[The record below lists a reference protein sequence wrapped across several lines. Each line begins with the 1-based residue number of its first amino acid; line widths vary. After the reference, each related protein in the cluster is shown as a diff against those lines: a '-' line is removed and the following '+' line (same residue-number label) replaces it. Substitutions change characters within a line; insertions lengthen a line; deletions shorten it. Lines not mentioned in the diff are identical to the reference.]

1 MIESFSA
8 FQELCQKLSG
18 ETLRTDTHKKPFS
31 VEVNDSN
38 VFFVPESGKRRRA
51 HPDKTERVLATLA
64 QSGDWSPGKYQQITF
79 HASYI
84 LAIARRAS

>member
-18 ETLRTDTHKKPFS
+18 ETLRTDARRKPFT
-31 VEVNDSN
+31 VEIDGGH

-51 HPDKTERVLATLA
+51 NPDKTERVLATLA
-64 QSGDWSPGKYQQITF
+64 RSGDWSPGKYQQITF

-84 LAIARRAS
+84 LAIARRVS